1 MDAVIIRSIFPEF
14 PHRTD
19 TRYMSQPNQF
29 SLLMQRRFA
38 PFFWT
43 QFLGAFNDNL
53 FKTALVVILTFDAL
67 SWTTLSPSLITN
79 LIPGLFI
86 LPYVVFSATAGQLAD
101 KFEKSGLTRFVKWLE
116 LAIMC
121 VAGLGWVT
129 QNLWLLVA
137 GVVGMGVHS
146 TLFGPVKYAYLPQQL
161 RPEELIGGNGV
172 TEMGTFVGILLG
184 EILGAV
190 LVVQRPNGILFEA
203 CATIGVALLGLVA
216 SYRIPNS
223 PAPAPDLKIS
233 YNFVAES
240 FRNINFSRKNR
251 VVFLSMLGNSW
262 FWFYGALV
270 LAQFPVY
277 AKDYLHGDHSA
288 FVLLLTVFSLGV
300 GSGSLLC
307 ERLSGRKVEIGLV
320 PFGSIGL
327 SLFGADLYFSS
338 LGFSAGAAA
347 LAAGPHLDA
356 FALLGQHGMWRI
368 LFDVLMIGMFGG
380 FFIVPLFALIQIR
393 CDPAHISRTIAGMN
407 ILNALFMVA
416 AAGVAIVLL
425 GQGFTIPQLFLFTAL
440 LNALVALYIFSLV
453 PEFLMRF
460 LAWLLI
466 HTIHR
471 VKCIDAERIPAHGP
485 AVLVCNHVSYVD
497 AIVIGA
503 ASPRPIRFVMDHRIF
518 KLPLLGWIFR
528 TARAIP
534 IAPYKEDPWLM
545 EKAYVDIAQAL
556 HEGDLVCIFP
566 EGRLTRTGD
575 INEFKGGIAKIIERS
590 KVPVIPMA
598 LRGLWGHLLSRSGE
612 NLFERAFRNGLR
624 SRLALA
630 VGLPVAPQDVTPEG
644 LQEQVQIL
652 RGDWK

>member
-1 MDAVIIRSIFPEF
+1 
-14 PHRTD
+14 
-19 TRYMSQPNQF
+19 MSQPNQF
-29 SLLMQRRFA
+29 SLLSQRRFA

-86 LPYVVFSATAGQLAD
+86 LPYVLFSATAGQLAD

-116 LAIMC
+116 VAIMC
-121 VAGLGWVT
+121 VAGLGWFT
-129 QNLWLLVA
+129 HTLWLLVA
-137 GVVGMGVHS
+137 AVVGMGIHS

-161 RPEELIGGNGV
+161 KPEELIGGNGV

-190 LVVQRPNGILFEA
+190 LVVQRPNGIAFEA
-203 CATIGVALLGLVA
+203 VATIAVALLGLIA
-216 SYRIPNS
+216 SYRIPN
-223 PAPAPDLKIS
+223 APAPVPELKVS
-233 YNFVAES
+233 WNFVGES
-240 FRNINFSRKNR
+240 IRNINFSRKNR

-277 AKDYLHGDHSA
+277 AKDFLHGDHSV

-300 GSGSLLC
+300 GAGSLLC

-338 LGFSAGAAA
+338 QHFAAVAGA
-347 LAAGPHLDA
+347 LASGPHLDA
-356 FALLGQHGMWRI
+356 FAMMASHHAIWRI

-416 AAGVAIVLL
+416 AAGVAILLL
-425 GQGFTIPQLFLFTAL
+425 GQGFTIPQLFLVTAL
-440 LNALVALYIFSLV
+440 LNAVVAIYIFSLV

-466 HTIHR
+466 HTVHR
-471 VKCIDAERIPAHGP
+471 VRTIDADRIPAHGA

-534 IAPYKEDPWLM
+534 IAPAKEDPWLM

-566 EGRLTRTGD
+566 EGRLTTTGD
-575 INEFKGGIAKIIERS
+575 ISEFKGGIAKIIERT

-598 LRGLWGHLLSRSGE
+598 LRGLWGHLLSRSDD
-612 NLFERAFRNGLR
+612 NVFERAFRTGLR

-630 VGLPVAPQDVTPEG
+630 VGLPVAPHDVTPEG
-644 LQEQVQIL
+644 LKQQVLAL

>member
-1 MDAVIIRSIFPEF
+1 
-14 PHRTD
+14 
-19 TRYMSQPNQF
+19 MSQPNQF
-29 SLLMQRRFA
+29 SLLSQRRFA

-86 LPYVVFSATAGQLAD
+86 LPYVLFSATAGQLAD

-116 LAIMC
+116 VAIMC
-121 VAGLGWVT
+121 VAGLGWFT
-129 QNLWLLVA
+129 HTLWLLVA
-137 GVVGMGVHS
+137 AVVGMGIHS

-161 RPEELIGGNGV
+161 KPEELIGGNGV

-190 LVVQRPNGILFEA
+190 LVVQRPNGIALEA
-203 CATIGVALLGLVA
+203 IATIAVALLGLIA
-216 SYRIPNS
+216 SYRIPN
-223 PAPAPDLKIS
+223 APAPVPELKVS
-233 YNFVAES
+233 WNFVGES
-240 FRNINFSRKNR
+240 IRNINFSRKNR

-277 AKDYLHGDHSA
+277 AKDFLHGDHSV

-300 GSGSLLC
+300 GAGSLLC

-338 LGFSAGAAA
+338 QHFAAVAGA
-347 LAAGPHLDA
+347 LASGPHLDA
-356 FALLGQHGMWRI
+356 FAMMASHHAIWRI

-416 AAGVAIVLL
+416 AAGVAILLL
-425 GQGFTIPQLFLFTAL
+425 GQGFTIPQLFLVTAL
-440 LNALVALYIFSLV
+440 LNAVVAIYIFSLV

-466 HTIHR
+466 HTVHR
-471 VKCIDAERIPAHGP
+471 VRLIDADRIPAEGA

-534 IAPYKEDPWLM
+534 IASAKEDPWLM

-566 EGRLTRTGD
+566 EGRLTNTGEL
-575 INEFKGGIAKIIERS
+575 NEFKGGIAKIVERT

-598 LRGLWGHLLSRSGE
+598 LRGLWGHLLSRSDD
-612 NLFERAFRNGLR
+612 NVFERAFRTGLR

-630 VGLPVAPQDVTPEG
+630 VGLPVAPHDVTPEG
-644 LQEQVQIL
+644 LQEQVLAL

>member
-1 MDAVIIRSIFPEF
+1 
-14 PHRTD
+14 
-19 TRYMSQPNQF
+19 MSQPNQF
-29 SLLMQRRFA
+29 SLLSQRRFA

-86 LPYVVFSATAGQLAD
+86 LPYVLFSATAGQLAD

-116 LAIMC
+116 VAIMC
-121 VAGLGWVT
+121 VAGLGWFT
-129 QNLWLLVA
+129 HTLWLLVA
-137 GVVGMGVHS
+137 AVVGMGIHS

-161 RPEELIGGNGV
+161 KPEELIGGNGV

-190 LVVQRPNGILFEA
+190 LVVQRPNGIAFEA
-203 CATIGVALLGLVA
+203 IATIAVALLGLIA
-216 SYRIPNS
+216 SYRIPN
-223 PAPAPDLKIS
+223 APAPVPELKVS
-233 YNFVAES
+233 WNFVGES
-240 FRNINFSRKNR
+240 IRNINFSRKNR

-277 AKDYLHGDHSA
+277 AKDFLHGDHSV

-300 GSGSLLC
+300 GAGSLLC

-338 LGFSAGAAA
+338 QHFAAVAGA
-347 LAAGPHLDA
+347 LASGPHLDA
-356 FALLGQHGMWRI
+356 FAMMASHHAIWRI

-416 AAGVAIVLL
+416 AAGVAILLL
-425 GQGFTIPQLFLFTAL
+425 GQGFTIPQLFLVTAL
-440 LNALVALYIFSLV
+440 LNAVVAIYIFSLV

-466 HTIHR
+466 HTVHR
-471 VKCIDAERIPAHGP
+471 VRTIDADRIPAHGA

-534 IAPYKEDPWLM
+534 IAPAKEDPWLM

-556 HEGDLVCIFP
+556 NEGDLVCIFP
-566 EGRLTRTGD
+566 EGRLTTTGE
-575 INEFKGGIAKIIERS
+575 ISEFKGGIAKIIERT

-598 LRGLWGHLLSRSGE
+598 LRGLWGHLLSRSDD
-612 NLFERAFRNGLR
+612 NVFERAFRTGLR

-630 VGLPVAPQDVTPEG
+630 VGLPVAPHDVTPEG
-644 LQEQVQIL
+644 LKQQVLAL